1 MKKILG
7 AAVALSL
14 IGSAAFADITVSGR
28 GYVETQVF
36 NYKTDAAGKN
46 GETKLFDNWDTGD
59 SDVFISGDI
68 GGKAG
73 AMLNIDF
80 GSVANGISVD
90 TTKKTISGSWIGDWN
105 VWIKPLDFL
114 TIKASNEA
122 NRVAN
127 RYNSIIDKTE
137 SKWGTLSIYNYNEDG
152 NISGLNYKDANDDD
166 SFKGYQV
173 NMDFGVVKVDLGFNS
188 GLYGNSFEAASMR
201 FGDKA
206 PYTLPAGIGEK
217 DVDYSFVG
225 TGARVIVPVEGLL
238 NLDAF
243 FKMKYDAYSYN
254 KEGVD
259 AYDKYLWAK
268 FGVIADIVAIDN
280 MGLAIGYI
288 GDLKNRDVHATYND
302 MDVTEILGKSDSIFM
317 NAVDVRFQYNMD
329 KMGFALHNNAT
340 FGENVFANK
349 TNLGFMY
356 GLTDA
361 ATLFV
366 EVQNYLAKLE
376 NVRFV
381 TKAGEVDTLAD
392 VVTVY
397 PRFAFGIAEGV
408 TLKTGLRADFGLT
421 EDFKQ
426 LEIALPLS
434 MEVIF

>member
-1 MKKILG
+1 MKKILC
-7 AAVALSL
+7 AAAALSL
-14 IGSAAFADITVSGR
+14 IGSAAFADITISGR
-28 GYVETQVF
+28 GFVETNVF
-36 NYKTDAAGKN
+36 QYKKDGGT
-46 GETKLFDNWDTGD
+46 TLFSKLDTGD
-59 SDVFISGDI
+59 TDVFISGDI
-68 GGKAG
+68 EGKAG
-73 AMLNIDF
+73 AMINLDGAAIGNLALNT
-80 GSVANGISVD
+80 NVD
-90 TTKKTISGSWIGDWN
+90 HGTTVGLIGDWN

-137 SKWGTLSIYNYNEDG
+137 SKWGTLSIGTKDEF
-152 NISGLNYKDANDDD
+152 NYKDANDDD

-173 NMDFGVVKVDLGFNS
+173 NLDFNVVKIDLGFNREIQANEFS
-188 GLYGNSFEAASMR
+188 PQNALFFKDNENR
-201 FGDKA
+201 FGA
-206 PYTLPAGIGEK
+206 
-217 DVDYSFVG
+217 
-225 TGARVIVPVEGLL
+225 GARVIVPIEGLL
-238 NLDAF
+238 NVDAF
-243 FKMKYDAYSYN
+243 FKMDQ
-254 KEGVD
+254 
-259 AYDKYLWAK
+259 AK
-268 FGVIADIVAIDN
+268 DSKDFNNNPIADYTKMTFGAIVDILAIDN

-288 GDLKNRDVHATYND
+288 GHSDKVADDD
-302 MDVTEILGKSDSIFM
+302 MVLT

-340 FGENVFANK
+340 FGEKKFANK

-366 EVQNYLAKLE
+366 EVQNYLANLE
-376 NVRFV
+376 GA
-381 TKAGEVDTLAD
+381 KANGDDWLAD

-408 TLKTGLRADFGLT
+408 TLKTGLRADFGVT
-421 EDFKQ
+421 EDFDA

>member
-28 GYVETQVF
+28 GYVETNVF
-36 NYKTDAAGKN
+36 NYTKKN
-46 GETKLFDNWDTGD
+46 GANDGTTTLFDKWDTGD

-73 AMLNIDF
+73 AMMNIDF
-80 GSVANGISVD
+80 GPVASS
-90 TTKKTISGSWIGDWN
+90 TTLAIGDWN

-137 SKWGTLSIYNYNEDG
+137 SKWGTLVIEGSDATEP
-152 NISGLNYKDANDDD
+152 LNYKDANDDD

-173 NMDFGVVKVDLGFNS
+173 NMDFGVVKVDLGFNKGIQANNFVAS
-188 GLYGNSFEAASMR
+188 SMAFGNNLTE
-201 FGDKA
+201 
-206 PYTLPAGIGEK
+206 I
-217 DVDYSFVG
+217 G
-225 TGARVIVPVEGLL
+225 TGARVVVPVEGLL
-238 NLDAF
+238 NVDAF
-243 FKMKYDAYSYN
+243 FKMYMNDVADDTKDAN
-254 KEGVD
+254 NMT
-259 AYDKYLWAK
+259 
-268 FGVIADIVAIDN
+268 FGAIVDIVAIDN

-288 GDLKNRDVHATYND
+288 GHSDKA
-302 MDVTEILGKSDSIFM
+302 GKGDTTLTS
-317 NAVDVRFQYNMD
+317 AVDVRFQYNMD

-340 FGENVFANK
+340 FGEKKFADK
-349 TNLGFMY
+349 LNLGFMY

-366 EVQNYLAKLE
+366 EVQNYLANFNDATVKDGK
-376 NVRFV
+376 V
-381 TKAGEVDTLAD
+381 ADWLAD

-408 TLKTGLRADFGLT
+408 TLKTGLRADFGVT
-421 EDFKQ
+421 DDFDK

>member
-36 NYKTDAAGKN
+36 NYTKDADSDKGAAS
-46 GETKLFDNWDTGD
+46 LFGNWDTDD

-80 GSVANGISVD
+80 KNAKRGGNLAV
-90 TTKKTISGSWIGDWN
+90 GDWN

-137 SKWGTLSIYNYNEDG
+137 SKWGTLKI
-152 NISGLNYKDANDDD
+152 ISDSVFNYKDANDDD
-166 SFKGYQV
+166 TFNGYMV
-173 NMDFGVVKVDLGFNS
+173 NLDFDIVKVDLAFNKGVQKNNFTIANDTTNFSAMTFNDTESEIGF
-188 GLYGNSFEAASMR
+188 
-201 FGDKA
+201 
-206 PYTLPAGIGEK
+206 
-217 DVDYSFVG
+217 
-225 TGARVIVPVEGLL
+225 GARVIVPVEGIL
-238 NLDAF
+238 NVDAL
-243 FKMKYDAYSYN
+243 FKMYMYDDKDS
-254 KEGVD
+254 D
-259 AYDKYLWAK
+259 TYDKTDMT
-268 FGVIADIVAIDN
+268 FGAIVDIVAIDN

-288 GDLKNRDVHATYND
+288 GHSEDDTLT
-302 MDVTEILGKSDSIFM
+302 S
-317 NAVDVRFQYNMD
+317 AVDVRFQYNMD

-340 FGENVFANK
+340 FGEKKFANK

-356 GLTDA
+356 GLSDA

-366 EVQNYLAKLE
+366 EVQNYLA
-376 NVRFV
+376 NI
-381 TKAGEVDTLAD
+381 DTADYADYLAD

-408 TLKTGLRADFGLT
+408 TLKTGLRADFGVT
-421 EDFKQ
+421 EDFDK

>member
-7 AAVALSL
+7 AAAALSL

-36 NYKTDAAGKN
+36 NYKKTDAAGKN
-46 GETKLFDNWDTGD
+46 GETTLFDNWDTGD

-80 GSVANGISVD
+80 GSVANGF
-90 TTKKTISGSWIGDWN
+90 TTKPSTNLEKKEMTIGAGWIGDWN

-137 SKWGTLSIYNYNEDG
+137 SKWGTLLIEDDKQ
-152 NISGLNYKDANDDD
+152 NLNYKDANDDD

-173 NMDFGVVKVDLGFNS
+173 NMDFGVVKVDLGFNKAIQEN
-188 GLYGNSFEAASMR
+188 GFAASSMA
-201 FGDKA
+201 FGNNL
-206 PYTLPAGIGEK
+206 TEI
-217 DVDYSFVG
+217 G
-225 TGARVIVPVEGLL
+225 TGARVVVPVEGLL
-238 NLDAF
+238 NVDAF
-243 FKMKYDAYSYN
+243 FKMYMNDVA
-254 KEGVD
+254 VD
-259 AYDKYLWAK
+259 TEDKTK
-268 FGVIADIVAIDN
+268 MTFGAIVDVVAIDN

-288 GDLKNRDVHATYND
+288 GHSDK
-302 MDVTEILGKSDSIFM
+302 EGKKDSVLTS
-317 NAVDVRFQYNMD
+317 AVDIRFQYNMD

-340 FGENVFANK
+340 FKENVFANK

-361 ATLFV
+361 ANLYV
-366 EVQNYLAKLE
+366 EVQNYLASFAERINADGKKGQ
-376 NVRFV
+376 
-381 TKAGEVDTLAD
+381 TKD

>member
-1 MKKILG
+1 MRDRVPAKGIKKSTRTPNKTG
-7 AAVALSL
+7 ALSL

-28 GYVETQVF
+28 GYVETNVF
-36 NYKTDAAGKN
+36 NYTKKN
-46 GETKLFDNWDTGD
+46 GANDGTTTLFDKWDTGD

-73 AMLNIDF
+73 AMMNIDF
-80 GSVANGISVD
+80 GPVASS
-90 TTKKTISGSWIGDWN
+90 TTLAIGDWN

-137 SKWGTLSIYNYNEDG
+137 SKWGTLVIEGSDATEP
-152 NISGLNYKDANDDD
+152 LNYKDANDDD

-173 NMDFGVVKVDLGFNS
+173 NMDFGVVKVDLGFNKGIQANNFVAS
-188 GLYGNSFEAASMR
+188 SMAFGNNLTE
-201 FGDKA
+201 
-206 PYTLPAGIGEK
+206 I
-217 DVDYSFVG
+217 G
-225 TGARVIVPVEGLL
+225 TGARVVVPVEGLL
-238 NLDAF
+238 NVDAF
-243 FKMKYDAYSYN
+243 FKMYMNDVADDTKDAN
-254 KEGVD
+254 NMT
-259 AYDKYLWAK
+259 
-268 FGVIADIVAIDN
+268 FGAIVDIVAIDN

-288 GDLKNRDVHATYND
+288 GHSDKA
-302 MDVTEILGKSDSIFM
+302 GKGDTTLTS
-317 NAVDVRFQYNMD
+317 AVDVRFQYNMD

-340 FGENVFANK
+340 FGEKKFADK
-349 TNLGFMY
+349 LNLGFMY

-366 EVQNYLAKLE
+366 EVQNYLANFNDATVKDGK
-376 NVRFV
+376 V
-381 TKAGEVDTLAD
+381 ADWLAD

-408 TLKTGLRADFGLT
+408 TLKTGLRADFGVT
-421 EDFKQ
+421 DDFDK

>member
-28 GYVETQVF
+28 GYVETNVF
-36 NYKTDAAGKN
+36 NYTKKN
-46 GETKLFDNWDTGD
+46 GANDGTTTLFDKWDTGD

-73 AMLNIDF
+73 AMMNIDF
-80 GSVANGISVD
+80 GPVASS
-90 TTKKTISGSWIGDWN
+90 TTLAIGDWN

-137 SKWGTLSIYNYNEDG
+137 SKWGTLVIEGSDATEP
-152 NISGLNYKDANDDD
+152 LNYKDANDDD

-173 NMDFGVVKVDLGFNS
+173 NMDFGVVKVDLGFNKGIQANNFVAS
-188 GLYGNSFEAASMR
+188 SMAFGNNLTE
-201 FGDKA
+201 
-206 PYTLPAGIGEK
+206 I
-217 DVDYSFVG
+217 G
-225 TGARVIVPVEGLL
+225 TGARVVVPVEGLL
-238 NLDAF
+238 NVDAF
-243 FKMKYDAYSYN
+243 FKMYMNDVADDTKDAN
-254 KEGVD
+254 NMT
-259 AYDKYLWAK
+259 
-268 FGVIADIVAIDN
+268 FGAIVDIVAIDN

-288 GDLKNRDVHATYND
+288 GHSNSEN
-302 MDVTEILGKSDSIFM
+302 GSDTTLTS
-317 NAVDVRFQYNMD
+317 AVDVRFQYNMD

-340 FGENVFANK
+340 FGEKKFADK
-349 TNLGFMY
+349 LNLGFMY

-366 EVQNYLAKLE
+366 EVQNYLANFNDATVKDGK
-376 NVRFV
+376 V
-381 TKAGEVDTLAD
+381 ADWLAD

-408 TLKTGLRADFGLT
+408 TLKTGLRADFGVT
-421 EDFKQ
+421 DDFDK

>member
-7 AAVALSL
+7 AAAALSL

-28 GYVETQVF
+28 GYVETHVF
-36 NYKTDAAGKN
+36 NYTKEDGKDN
-46 GETKLFDNWDTGD
+46 GTTTLFDKWDTGD
-59 SDVFISGDI
+59 SDVFVSGDI

-80 GSVANGISVD
+80 GSVAAGTSKTATIGLDDFGLKDKKVEY
-90 TTKKTISGSWIGDWN
+90 TTINGSWIGDWN

-137 SKWGTLSIYNYNEDG
+137 SKWGVLGHAVGSDWGNYNV
-152 NISGLNYKDANDDD
+152 AADDD

-173 NMDFGVVKVDLGFNS
+173 NMDFGVVKVDLGFNKAIQEN
-188 GLYGNSFEAASMR
+188 GFVASSME
-201 FGDKA
+201 FADNK
-206 PYTLPAGIGEK
+206 TEIGA
-217 DVDYSFVG
+217 
-225 TGARVIVPVEGLL
+225 GARVVVPVEGLL
-238 NLDAF
+238 NVDAL
-243 FKMKYDAYSYN
+243 FKMYMKNVDGTDSGDAT
-254 KEGVD
+254 KMTFGAIVD
-259 AYDKYLWAK
+259 
-268 FGVIADIVAIDN
+268 VVAIDN

-288 GDLKNRDVHATYND
+288 GHSNSEN
-302 MDVTEILGKSDSIFM
+302 GSDTTLTS
-317 NAVDVRFQYNMD
+317 AVDVRFQYNMD

-340 FGENVFANK
+340 FDKTIFADK
-349 TNLGFMY
+349 LNLGFMY

-366 EVQNYLAKLE
+366 EVQNLMTQPDGGDL
-376 NVRFV
+376 
-381 TKAGEVDTLAD
+381 GD
-392 VVTVY
+392 VLTVY

-408 TLKTGLRADFGLT
+408 TLKTGLRADFGIVNNDSLA
-421 EDFKQ
+421 
-426 LEIALPLS
+426 IALPLS

>member
-7 AAVALSL
+7 AVAALSL

-28 GYVETQVF
+28 GYVETEVF
-36 NYKTDAAGKN
+36 NY
-46 GETKLFDNWDTGD
+46 TKGSGASLFGTWDTGD
-59 SDVFISGDI
+59 SDVFVSGDI

-80 GSVANGISVD
+80 AAASMGGGLS
-90 TTKKTISGSWIGDWN
+90 IGDWN

-137 SKWGTLSIYNYNEDG
+137 SKWGVLTGYAAGAE
-152 NISGLNYKDANDDD
+152 DDD
-166 SFKGYQV
+166 TFNGYMV
-173 NMDFGVVKVDLGFNS
+173 NLDFDMVKIDLAFN
-188 GLYGNSFEAASMR
+188 
-201 FGDKA
+201 
-206 PYTLPAGIGEK
+206 K
-217 DVDYSFVG
+217 DVQKNTFWDKDTASTDEKGNPFRDAAMTFSDDKTEIG
-225 TGARVIVPVEGLL
+225 FGARVIVPVEGLL
-238 NLDAF
+238 NVDAL
-243 FKMKYDAYSYN
+243 FKMYMKD
-254 KEGVD
+254 
-259 AYDKYLWAK
+259 DKNNDVNDTTNMT
-268 FGVIADIVAIDN
+268 FGAIVDIVAIDN

-288 GDLKNRDVHATYND
+288 GRTNYFGKD
-302 MDVTEILGKSDSIFM
+302 MA

-340 FGENVFANK
+340 FGGEKFYDK
-349 TNLGFMY
+349 LNLGFMY

-366 EVQNYLAKLE
+366 EVQNALGKE
-376 NVRFV
+376 GN
-381 TKAGEVDTLAD
+381 AD
-392 VVTVY
+392 LKDRVTVY

-408 TLKTGLRADFGLT
+408 TLKTGLRADFGVT
-421 EDFKQ
+421 EADDYMA
-426 LEIALPLS
+426 IALPLS

>member
-7 AAVALSL
+7 AAAALSL

-28 GYVETQVF
+28 GYVETNVF
-36 NYKTDAAGKN
+36 EYKKGTG
-46 GETKLFDNWDTGD
+46 TSLFGTWDTGD
-59 SDVFISGDI
+59 SDVFVSGDI

-80 GSVANGISVD
+80 GSVANGVTTTTSV
-90 TTKKTISGSWIGDWN
+90 TTNSKINWGDIDWSKIASKDQTELKKLEAVTVTGTATGTGTLSGTWIGDWN

-137 SKWGTLSIYNYNEDG
+137 SKWGTLKDG
-152 NISGLNYKDANDDD
+152 YDKGANDDD

-173 NMDFGVVKVDLGFNS
+173 NMDFDVVKVDLGFNTAIQM
-188 GLYGNSFEAASMR
+188 NEFAASSMK
-201 FGDKA
+201 FNDK
-206 PYTLPAGIGEK
+206 YTEIGA
-217 DVDYSFVG
+217 
-225 TGARVIVPVEGLL
+225 GARVVVPVEGLL
-238 NLDAF
+238 NVDAL
-243 FKMKYDAYSYN
+243 FKMYMRNFDGHDSGDATLMTF
-254 KEGVD
+254 GAIVD
-259 AYDKYLWAK
+259 
-268 FGVIADIVAIDN
+268 VVAIDN

-288 GDLKNRDVHATYND
+288 GH
-302 MDVTEILGKSDSIFM
+302 SDSY
-317 NAVDVRFQYNMD
+317 NGDAAKLTSAVDVRFQYNMD

-340 FGENVFANK
+340 FGEEKFYDK
-349 TNLGFMY
+349 LNLGFMY

-366 EVQNYLAKLE
+366 EVQNWMDATNSDALK
-376 NVRFV
+376 
-381 TKAGEVDTLAD
+381 DI
-392 VVTVY
+392 VTVY

-408 TLKTGLRADFGLT
+408 TLKTGLRADFGVT
-421 EDFKQ
+421 EYDDTMA
-426 LEIALPLS
+426 IALPLS